1 MDDKV
6 VRFLYLFFQSL
17 IMSWEIWLDD
27 GRGESYRSYGNMGFF
42 CNTADICFGPVF
54 YVNSCFDKGEFYEM
68 WEKAGFID
76 PRKKDSN
83 FESHAYRIVTLM
95 GYDDNI
101 QATMKVFNHGK
112 LLYEEST
119 KNCYGNIHFSP
130 FQKELESQSED
141 DFEMICSLMEDCEN
155 DMKTVLLNDPDTT
168 TAWMKCEYKEM
179 DIRVERE
186 WEVLED

>member
-1 MDDKV
+1 
-6 VRFLYLFFQSL
+6 
-17 IMSWEIWLDD
+17 
-27 GRGESYRSYGNMGFF
+27 MGFF
-42 CNTADICFGPVF
+42 CNTADVCFGPVF
-54 YVNSCFDKGEFYEM
+54 YVDSCFDKGQFYEM
-68 WEKAGFID
+68 WEKAGFTD
-76 PRKKDSN
+76 PRKTDSN
-83 FESHAYRIVTLM
+83 FESHAYRILTLM

-112 LLYEEST
+112 LLYVEKKKE
-119 KNCYGNIHFSP
+119 CYGNLSFSP

-155 DMKTVLLNDPDTT
+155 DMKTVLLKDPDTT

-179 DIRVERE
+179 DIRVEME